1 MDPIMMVNCILKIFF
16 LGDWR
21 EDRMNGKGK
30 YVSPDGN
37 VVEGTF
43 EDDNYVPSD
52 NY

>member
-1 MDPIMMVNCILKIFF
+1 
-16 LGDWR
+16 
-21 EDRMNGKGK
+21 MNGKGK

-52 NY
+52 M